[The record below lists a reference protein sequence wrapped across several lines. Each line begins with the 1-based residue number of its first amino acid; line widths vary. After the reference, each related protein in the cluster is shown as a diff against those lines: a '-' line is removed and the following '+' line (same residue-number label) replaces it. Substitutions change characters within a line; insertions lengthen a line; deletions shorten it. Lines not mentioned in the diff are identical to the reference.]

1 MLTIFTSP
9 RPFVD
14 PHVVVIQ
21 RNAIRSWLA
30 LNPRP
35 QVLLMGDDAGVDDV
49 AREFAVQHVPDVE
62 KGRDGT
68 PMRSS
73 MCRMAHA
80 AAEHE
85 LLCII
90 NADILILDGLYD
102 ALRSIPLHRFVA
114 AGRRRDLDV
123 GDEIAMDADDW
134 QSRLRTEADREGS
147 LRGPSTMDY
156 VVYSRSITPPVLPP
170 FPMRSAGW
178 DPWFL
183 YAHRRRGIPVVD
195 VTPAVNVVHQNHESR
210 DDVKNKKKAWRND
223 PDAMAALRRAG
234 GFSSMMT
241 LREADYVLTPSGLQ
255 RPLAN
260 RVLSGLL
267 GAGVYRRT
275 LALKRHLQ
283 GSHLG

>member
-1 MLTIFTSP
+1 MLTIFTSL

-49 AREFAVQHVPDVE
+49 AREFAVQHVPDVR
-62 KGRDGT
+62 KDRDGI

-73 MCRMAHA
+73 MCELAHA

-90 NADILILDGLYD
+90 NSDILILDGLYD

-114 AGRRRDLDV
+114 AGRRHDLDV
-123 GDEIAMDADDW
+123 RDEIAMDADDW
-134 QSRLRTEADREGS
+134 RSRLRTKADRTGS

-156 VVYSRSITPPVLPP
+156 VVYSRSIAPPVLPP

-195 VTPAVNVVHQNHESR
+195 VTPVVNVVHQNHESR
-210 DDVKNKKKAWRND
+210 ADVRNKKKAWRND

-241 LREADYVLTPSGLQ
+241 LREADYVLTPSGLR
-255 RPLAN
+255 RPFVN
-260 RVLSGLL
+260 RLLSSLL
-267 GAGVYRRT
+267 RTGVYRRT